1 MSDIMKI
8 IESFKEP
15 CPCGKEH
22 YTAIRDIHIGSGL
35 VHEVGAILK
44 KNDFPKKLLLV
55 ADKQT
60 LAAAKGIVESLNGFD
75 VEYHIYDEIR
85 VARMEHVV
93 ELEEK
98 IKGRDIALLS
108 VVQAR

>member
-60 LAAAKGIVESLNGFD
+60 LAAARKIYSMMTSLFR
-75 VEYHIYDEIR
+75 IYSVGVTGGGGSVGR
-85 VARMEHVV
+85 VVPV
-93 ELEEK
+93 
-98 IKGRDIALLS
+98 
-108 VVQAR
+108 